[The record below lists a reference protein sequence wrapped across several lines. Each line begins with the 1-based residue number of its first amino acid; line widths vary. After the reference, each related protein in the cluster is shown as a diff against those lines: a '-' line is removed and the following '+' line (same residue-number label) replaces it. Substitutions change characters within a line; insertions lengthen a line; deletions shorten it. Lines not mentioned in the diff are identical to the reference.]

1 MSFSDWLEEH
11 QDEIEELLRNDPVEA
26 LSRVWHA
33 GYIEGGSWLASVM
46 KEVYK

>member
-26 LSRVWHA
+26 LSRVWYA
-33 GYIEGGSWLASVM
+33 GYVEGGSWLAGVM
-46 KEVYK
+46 KEVYN